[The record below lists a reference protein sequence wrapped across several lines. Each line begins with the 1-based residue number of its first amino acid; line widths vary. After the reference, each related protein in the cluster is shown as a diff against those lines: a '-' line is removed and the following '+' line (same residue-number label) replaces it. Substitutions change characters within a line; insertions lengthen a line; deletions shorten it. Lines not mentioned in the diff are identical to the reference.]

1 MKEMT
6 LRDIQLVSLEI
17 LKDIHNFCTKNK
29 LNYYIAYGTLL
40 GAVRHKGFIP
50 WDDDIDIVM
59 PRPDYNRFIKTYKS
73 EHGMKLFTYQ
83 KGQCLI
89 PYARICE
96 MERTQMIFSQKPW
109 TKHSTGI
116 CLDIF
121 PLDAVDKDEF
131 DKKNEMAMK
140 LWKRS
145 WAMRYSL
152 TPFTSNKGVGK
163 KIKWGTRKIISLLLE
178 KKRITKHLNLCKNTA
193 WGTSDYLCQ
202 LACPDPNEKI
212 IEKKWFDDK
221 VLLPFEDAEFYAP
234 KDWDKVLRN
243 IFGDYM
249 QLPPQEEQVP
259 HTNYAKFFW
268 K

>member
-193 WGTSDYLCQ
+193 WGTNDYLCQ
-202 LACPDPNEKI
+202 LTCPDPNEKI

-259 HTNYAKFFW
+259 HTSYAKFFW

>member
-96 MERTQMIFSQKPW
+96 MERTQMIFCQKPW

-152 TPFTSNKGVGK
+152 TPFTSNKEVGK

-249 QLPPQEEQVP
+249 QLPPKEEQVP
-259 HTNYAKFFW
+259 HTSYAKFFW

>member
-259 HTNYAKFFW
+259 HTSYAKFFW